1 MSTLSVSNV
10 SDGTTTV
17 GTSYVVNGSAKVHAN
32 FNGTSTAAI
41 RDSFNVTSITD
52 NGTGDYTFTIT
63 NNLDSADYSVSAC
76 SQYYQG
82 GNTGAAVLMS
92 MEIKHTSGA
101 MAAGS
106 VSFWHRYGA
115 SNTLYDCT
123 TGCFSIHG
131 DLA

>member
-17 GTSYVVNGSAKVHAN
+17 GTSYVVNGSAKAHAN
-32 FNGTSTAAI
+32 FNGTGTAAI

-82 GNTGAAVLMS
+82 GNTGAAVLMG

-101 MAAGS
+101 MAVGS

-115 SNTLYDCT
+115 TTTLYDCT